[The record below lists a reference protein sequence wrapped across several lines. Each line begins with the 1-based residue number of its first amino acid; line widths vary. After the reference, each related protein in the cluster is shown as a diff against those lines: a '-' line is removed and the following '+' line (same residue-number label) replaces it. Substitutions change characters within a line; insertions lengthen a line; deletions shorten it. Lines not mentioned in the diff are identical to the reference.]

1 MANYRDPLTY
11 HSYPPAGKIGTCTTK
26 PLESLADLAVAYTPG
41 VASPC
46 GAIAAMPTK
55 VYDYTGK
62 GNLVGMITNGTSVL
76 GLGNIGALAAKPVM
90 EGKAMLMNKLAEVN
104 CFDLEIDEQDPQM
117 LARIIEAISPT
128 FGAINLEDIKAPQ
141 CFELERLLIER
152 LNIPVVHDDQHGT
165 AITTAAALV
174 NALWLTKKS
183 LDKVNI
189 VMYGAGAGG
198 IATAKLLL
206 SMGAKKS
213 KIMMFDSKG
222 LLDMNRKDLP
232 AHKIPFVTKKK
243 ITSLDEAMEG
253 ADVFLGFSV
262 GNVLKPTHLAKMAPS
277 PILFAMANPTPEID
291 PLLARRQRPEVI
303 MGTGGANYPNQINHT
318 LVFPYLFRGLLD
330 VRATKLTEGIKL
342 ATVKALAA
350 LGRSEK
356 EETHTFDA
364 KHLLPN
370 ALNSRLLTTLT
381 PTVAKAAMEEGV
393 AQKPIEN
400 WTEYIATLKLIT
412 KS

>member
-11 HSYPPAGKIGTCTTK
+11 HSSSPAGKIGTCITK

-46 GAIAAMPTK
+46 STIAAMPSK

-90 EGKAMLMNKLAEVN
+90 EGKAMLMKKLAGID
-104 CFDLEIDEQDPQM
+104 CFDLEINEQNPQT
-117 LARIIEAISPT
+117 LAKMIEAVSPT
-128 FGAINLEDIKAPQ
+128 FGAINLEDIKAPE
-141 CFELERLLIER
+141 CFEVERILIER

-174 NALWLTKKS
+174 NALFLAKKS
-183 LDKVNI
+183 LDKINI

-206 SMGAKKS
+206 AMGAKKS
-213 KIMMFDSKG
+213 KMVMFDSKG
-222 LLDMNRKDLP
+222 LLDTSRKELP
-232 AHKIPFVTKKK
+232 VHKVPFVTKRKVA
-243 ITSLDEAMEG
+243 SLDEAMEG

-262 GNVLKPTHLAKMAPS
+262 GDVLKPVHLTKMAES
-277 PILFAMANPTPEID
+277 PIIFAMANPRPEID

-330 VRATKLTEGIKL
+330 VRATRLTEGIKL
-342 ATVKALAA
+342 ALVEALAA
-350 LGRSEK
+350 LGRGEG
-356 EETHTFDA
+356 EEAYTFDA

-370 ALNSRLLTTLT
+370 ALDRRLLTTLT
-381 PTVAKAAMEEGV
+381 PAVAKKAMEEGI
-393 AQKPIEN
+393 AQRPIKN
-400 WTEYIATLKLIT
+400 WTDYMEKLKGVGPG
-412 KS
+412 